1 MINMQYSI
9 NASLQIIPSSTRQN
23 TYALVDKAIQV
34 IHESGLKYL
43 VTPMETIVEGP
54 YEEIMALFKKA
65 QAATLEAGADELIV
79 IIKLHVHGS
88 RSISFEEKTAKW
100 S

>member
-1 MINMQYSI
+1 MKHTI
-9 NASLQIIPSSTRQN
+9 NASIQIIPSSTKKE
-23 TYALVDKAIQV
+23 TYALVDEAIQV
-34 IHESGLKYL
+34 IHESGLKHL

-54 YEEIMALFKKA
+54 YDEVMTLFKKA
-65 QAATLEAGADELIV
+65 QAITLASGADELIV